1 MNQTGTDYDYSH
13 SSMTRSPNQILDE
26 LLVLKC
32 QDGDITAFKSLVS
45 RWHNR
50 LRRHAWYLTQDW
62 EAAGDIVQDAWLDII
77 RTIRRLKDPSSFR
90 NWAYRIVGNK
100 ATDWV
105 RRKQRQRTLWT
116 EIAHQKES
124 AGDSTAQ
131 QENKSHVQSIIQQ
144 GIKALS
150 TSSQQILSM
159 KYMDHMSTQEISQA
173 LGIPVGTVKSR
184 LHHAREQLKQVIQR
198 SEL

>member
-1 MNQTGTDYDYSH
+1 MGTHYDYSH
-13 SSMTRSPNQILDE
+13 SSMTQSPTQIFDE

-32 QDGDITAFKSLVS
+32 QDGDVEAFKTLVS
-45 RWHNR
+45 RWHSR

-62 EAAGDIVQDAWLDII
+62 EAAGDIVQEAWLDII

-90 NWAYRIVGNK
+90 NWAYCIVGNK

-105 RRKQRQRTLWT
+105 RRQQRQRTLWT
-116 EIAHQKES
+116 EIAHQKKS
-124 AGDSTAQ
+124 DGDSTAQ
-131 QENKSHVQSIIQQ
+131 EENKSRVQSMMQK
-144 GIKALS
+144 GIKALP

-159 KYMDHMSTQEISQA
+159 KYMDHMSIQEISQA

-198 SEL
+198 NEL

>member
-1 MNQTGTDYDYSH
+1 MNQTGADYDYSH
-13 SSMTRSPNQILDE
+13 TSMTQSPNQILDE

-32 QDGDITAFKSLVS
+32 QDGDVEAFKALVS
-45 RWHNR
+45 RWHSR

-62 EAAGDIVQDAWLDII
+62 EAAGDIVQEAWLDII

-105 RRKQRQRTLWT
+105 RRQQRQRTLWT
-116 EIAHQKES
+116 EIAHQKKND
-124 AGDSTAQ
+124 GDSTAQ
-131 QENKSHVQSIIQQ
+131 EKNKSRVQSMMQKD
-144 GIKALS
+144 IKALS
-150 TSSQQILSM
+150 ASSQQILSM
-159 KYMDHMSTQEISQA
+159 KYMDHMSIQEISQA

-198 SEL
+198 NEL